1 MNNSDEKIFVWRGTK
16 KANDLTSSPIVWVTH
31 VLREFGLQLPLNES
45 NCPFCGC
52 NYEVLLGETPNIE
65 NYGAGWRWYEDTKYE
80 CPRCGFWHH
89 MIHCSTGHTGQQ
101 AFLEAAILQEF
112 DLNNSELG
120 LDEVATH
127 LRRKFRDIYRLNPR
141 RFEELVED
149 VFKSLGYCT
158 RLTQQSR
165 DGGFDIVLLENSSSG
180 EKILVECKRYAAN
193 KMVSVSVVRQ
203 LVGVLLIEGVRKAK
217 LVTSS
222 RFTKPAKEISN
233 IIESGNSG
241 FSLELIDGDQLLRN
255 LEVYNCKL
263 PPLHLL
269 DIKNNRQP

>member
-1 MNNSDEKIFVWRGTK
+1 MNNAADKIFVWRGEINARDICT
-16 KANDLTSSPIVWVTH
+16 DPIGWVKR
-31 VLREFGLQLPLNES
+31 VLRETGLQLPATES
-45 NCPFCGC
+45 GCPFCGC
-52 NYEVLLGETPNIE
+52 KYEVALGEVPELPSFTH
-65 NYGAGWRWYEDTKYE
+65 WRQYEDVMSE
-80 CPRCGFWHH
+80 CVQCGFWHYTH
-89 MIHCSTGHTGQQ
+89 VEHTPHTGEQTIHK
-101 AFLEAAILQEF
+101 AALLQKF
-112 DLNNSELG
+112 DINSSELG
-120 LDEVATH
+120 LAELAAH
-127 LRRKFRDIYRLNPR
+127 LRRRFTDIYRLHPR

-149 VFKSLGYCT
+149 VFRNLGYQT

-165 DGGFDIVLLENSSSG
+165 DGGFDIVLLESNSTG

-193 KMVSVSVVRQ
+193 KTVSVSVVRQ
-203 LVGVLLIEGVRKAK
+203 LVGVQLIEGVRRAK

-222 RFTKPAKEISN
+222 RFTQPAKEISN

-269 DIKNNRQP
+269 DLTGNEKPL